1 MHTGLRDIDP
11 AVVTIN
17 GPRHANRRENSCSGA
32 GCEPVA
38 VLVSDWRTRTE
49 VSALLTAQQIEVRVF
64 TSAASCLDSIRA
76 QSPLCLIADFHLP
89 DLSGLEF
96 QRQVGASVNLP
107 IIFVSGPCD
116 TRSVVQAMKS
126 GALELLTKPVDPEGL
141 LSAVHAAFAQQQLAR
156 SRKNAGEILDTRYSQ
171 LTPREREV
179 FALVAGGLQNKE
191 AASIL
196 GIAKITLQIHRSN
209 VMRKMQAGSFAE
221 LVRMAVRLRIG
232 TSARDNQ
239 RASHYPATPRSL
251 NARAERLGA
260 SRTMG
265 SLASRIH

>member
-11 AVVTIN
+11 AVVTSN
-17 GPRHANRRENSCSGA
+17 GPRHASRIENSSPGA
-32 GCEPVA
+32 GREPVA
-38 VLVSDWRTRTE
+38 VLVSDWHTRTD

-89 DLSGLEF
+89 DLSGPEI

-107 IIFVSGPCD
+107 IIFVSGPSD

-126 GALELLTKPVDPEGL
+126 GALEFLTKPVDPEAL
-141 LSAVHAAFAQQQLAR
+141 LSAVRAAIAQQQRAR
-156 SRKNAGEILDTRYSQ
+156 LRQSAEEILETRYSQ

-196 GIAKITLQIHRSN
+196 GIAKITLQIHRGN

-232 TSARDNQ
+232 TPARDNL
-239 RASHYPATPRSL
+239 RAFRCPATPRSQDL
-251 NARAERLGA
+251 SFQGISA
-260 SRTMG
+260 
-265 SLASRIH
+265 